1 MYYLTGDMHG
11 DESRIYDK
19 EWYKLKSG
27 DTLIVLGDFGFLWD
41 GSEREK
47 QAIKFLSTRKFTI
60 AFLDGTHENFDM
72 INSHR
77 VTRWKGGMV
86 HRIGD
91 NLYHLMRGQIFDL
104 DGCRVFTMGG
114 GESGDIEIRKDKSWW
129 KDELPSPQELAQ
141 GAENLDSEGLYVDYV
156 LTHEPPSLVKSA
168 MLLRQGRADQV
179 NKLNGYLEEI
189 DRSCKFRHWYFGSM
203 HEDRVVTPRH
213 TCVFNKIIP
222 LDTSHIH
229 RKAEKAKI
237 LGIDTTAE
245 EQELVTK

>member
-19 EWYKLKSG
+19 EWYKLKKG

-47 QAIKFLSTRKFTI
+47 KALKFLSTRKFTI

-72 INSHR
+72 INSCR
-77 VTRWKGGMV
+77 VTRWKGGKV

-91 NLYHLMRGQIFDL
+91 NLYHLMRGQIFNL

-114 GESGDIEIRKDKSWW
+114 GESEEADADENKTRW
-129 KDELPSPQELAQ
+129 KLAMPTPAEFSE
-141 GAENLDSEGLYVDYV
+141 GAEALDEEGLRVDYI
-156 LTHEPPSLVKSA
+156 LTHEPSSLIKSA
-168 MLLRQGRADQV
+168 MLLRAGQADRV
-179 NKLNGYLEEI
+179 NKLNGYLTEI
-189 DRSCKFRHWYFGSM
+189 DRNCSFRHWYFGSM
-203 HEDRVVTPRH
+203 HEDRIITPKH

-222 LDTSHIH
+222 LDTAPPPIPI
-229 RKAEKAKI
+229 E
-237 LGIDTTAE
+237 IDFGT
-245 EQELVTK
+245 LVK